1 MCIRD
6 RDTRAKLLLFCRF
19 RCRHRRRCLISH
31 WRHTSIPLSRQSH
44 GAIGYSSTQSH
55 AQSKHKP
62 IGSRSKPHVSSTSP
76 VHTSHFSSIFLVK
89 RQVALNL
96 NKNNSPWIGIN
107 MLCNVFFTEEAFH
120 EASEIVKI
128 TAALQQILWRIVR
141 EERQIC
147 RSFYATEGHVQLV
160 LLGDTASM
168 EAKALR
174 NCSV

>member
-1 MCIRD
+1 MVQL
-6 RDTRAKLLLFCRF
+6 DTHPPNLTHNLNISQSDLGANHMYPVQALFT
-19 RCRHRRRCLISH
+19 L
-31 WRHTSIPLSRQSH
+31 
-44 GAIGYSSTQSH
+44 AI
-55 AQSKHKP
+55 
-62 IGSRSKPHVSSTSP
+62 
-76 VHTSHFSSIFLVK
+76 FSSNFSRNFVR

-96 NKNNSPWIGIN
+96 NKNNSPWIGFN

-120 EASEIVKI
+120 EASEILKI

-147 RSFYATEGHVQLV
+147 RSFYAMEGHVQLV

-168 EAKALR
+168 EAKALW